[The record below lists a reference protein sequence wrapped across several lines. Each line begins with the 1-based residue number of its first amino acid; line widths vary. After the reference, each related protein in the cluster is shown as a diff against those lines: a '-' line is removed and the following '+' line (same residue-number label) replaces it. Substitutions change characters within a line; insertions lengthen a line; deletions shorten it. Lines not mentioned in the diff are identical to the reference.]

1 MAVVYRA
8 RQTALNRTVAL
19 KVMLAGALAAK
30 ADRLRMRREAE
41 AVARLHHPNVVQIY
55 DVAEYDG
62 CLYLSLEYA
71 AGGPLDHWLAEHL
84 PAPAAAAEMVVAL
97 AGAVQAAHEAGI
109 IHRDL
114 KPANV
119 LLAADGTPKITDFG
133 LAKTGDATARL
144 TETGTAAGTPS
155 YMAPEQVLAEPDQVG
170 PATDVYGL
178 GGILYQA
185 LTGRPPFDAATP
197 VETMRQVVEADVV
210 PVRRLRA
217 AVPRDLETICHK
229 CLEKDPAK
237 RYPTAA
243 ALAEDLNRF
252 LAGEPVRARPVGPA
266 ARAWRYARRH
276 PVVPFLGLTLGLMT
290 VAVAVLMGWTTY
302 HANRLARQLRERE
315 LRLHELR
322 GDLLQTHEAQSRAA
336 WAAVATGDPDQIRAY
351 EDVVAR
357 ATAARAAAAGLA
369 PAAGDEI
376 GLDVPATPVLSG
388 ERAAVAL
395 AGAGRPA
402 DASAA
407 LMDPDLALARSAYA
421 AAVGRLG
428 DRASA
433 AAEDDLAA
441 LQSET
446 FWALASATAVAGL
459 IGLTAVAGWVVYLRR
474 RAGPA
479 GGPGYSRRMRP
490 A

>member
-1 MAVVYRA
+1 
-8 RQTALNRTVAL
+8 
-19 KVMLAGALAAK
+19 
-30 ADRLRMRREAE
+30 
-41 AVARLHHPNVVQIY
+41 
-55 DVAEYDG
+55 
-62 CLYLSLEYA
+62 
-71 AGGPLDHWLAEHL
+71 
-84 PAPAAAAEMVVAL
+84 
-97 AGAVQAAHEAGI
+97 
-109 IHRDL
+109 
-114 KPANV
+114 
-119 LLAADGTPKITDFG
+119 
-133 LAKTGDATARL
+133 
-144 TETGTAAGTPS
+144 
-155 YMAPEQVLAEPDQVG
+155 MAPEQVLAEPDQVG